1 MAESPVSDAEEW
13 RPVPGY
19 PGYEASSLGRVRS
32 LDRVIIDTWGRR
44 YHLRGSILKP
54 AMSNGYH
61 LLRINTGS
69 ITVYRLVCP
78 TFHGPRPSKSHQ
90 VAHNDGNPFNNKA
103 CNIRWATVAENHAD
117 KTQHGTALT
126 GARNHMTKL
135 SEADVREIRKQ
146 CQPSMPYGAVTAL
159 ARRFGVSPASIHLI
173 RSRANWKHVT

>member
-1 MAESPVSDAEEW
+1 MKLVH
-13 RPVPGY
+13 
-19 PGYEASSLGRVRS
+19 RS
-32 LDRVIIDTWGRR
+32 V
-44 YHLRGSILKP
+44 H
-54 AMSNGYH
+54 
-61 LLRINTGS
+61 
-69 ITVYRLVCP
+69 VLVCVA
-78 TFHGPRPSKSHQ
+78 FHGPRPSSKHT